1 MVPAVTRPTD
11 TAGHTH
17 DAHGVGAW
25 GRFFRRYP
33 GVREVLIFLAALAV
47 YQVSRGFVVGDP
59 LLAQANANSI
69 VAFERANGL
78 FYEGTIQR
86 WTVDH
91 LGLASVMNYL
101 YISAHWVVTTAF
113 FVWLYMRRRAI
124 YPLIRNTFLVANG
137 IALIIYMAFPV
148 APPRLFEGDGLIGTL
163 SSVSNIDLQGGVFSG
178 LFNPYAAVPSMHF
191 GYALMIGVA
200 GLLLLRGWH
209 LRIAALLYPVIV
221 FVMIVGTANHYILD
235 AIAGGA
241 VLVLGFGIVWAVVIA
256 RRADARIAAGN
267 SRTA

>member
-1 MVPAVTRPTD
+1 MTRPTD
-11 TAGHTH
+11 IAGHTG
-17 DAHGVGAW
+17 DADGGGAVR
-25 GRFFRRYP
+25 RFFGRHP
-33 GVREVLIFLAALAV
+33 GAREVLIFLGALIV
-47 YQVSRGFVVGDP
+47 YQVSRAFVVGDP

-101 YISAHWVVTTAF
+101 YMSAHWVVTTAF
-113 FVWLYMRRRAI
+113 FVWLYTRRRAI
-124 YPLIRNTFLVANG
+124 YPLVRNAFLVANG

-163 SSVSNIDLQGGVFSG
+163 SSVSDIDLQSGVFSG

-191 GYALMIGVA
+191 GYALMIGVV

-209 LRIAALLYPVIV
+209 LRIAAMLYPVIV
-221 FVMIVGTANHYILD
+221 FIMIVGTANHYILD
-235 AIAGGA
+235 AIAGGV
-241 VLVLGFGIVWAVVIA
+241 VLMLGFGIVWAVVLA
-256 RRADARIAAGN
+256 RRADARIAAGD
-267 SRTA
+267 SSTA